1 MINIVVVVDKLYYYI
16 LKNELVFYRLC
27 ILVIININVL
37 INKFFVIFW
46 YDKNLF
52 CINEFW
58 LVGVWFYRNV
68 LVIGRREILVL
79 DFEVYFG
86 V

>member
-27 ILVIININVL
+27 ISVIININVL

-58 LVGVWFYRNV
+58 LVGVWFYWNV

>member
-16 LKNELVFYRLC
+16 LKNELVFYRIC

>member
-16 LKNELVFYRLC
+16 LKNELVFYRLG
-27 ILVIININVL
+27 ISVIININVL

>member
-1 MINIVVVVDKLYYYI
+1 MINIVVVVDKLYYDI

-27 ILVIININVL
+27 ILVIINTNVL

>member
-1 MINIVVVVDKLYYYI
+1 MINIVVVVDKLYYNI
-16 LKNELVFYRLC
+16 LKNEFVFYRLC
-27 ILVIININVL
+27 ISVIININVL

>member
-1 MINIVVVVDKLYYYI
+1 MINIVVVVDKLYYNI
-16 LKNELVFYRLC
+16 LKNELVFY